1 MYRPATDANSGH
13 HSENNRMRNNSWSRK
28 AAWNRRGPAETEKA
42 AGAGVKTIPQPLRKG
57 DLVRNILVLGKTG
70 VGKTSL
76 LNYLYGLELPVGA
89 GLPKTGK
96 GIHENTFV
104 REGVAYHI
112 FDSWGLEADS
122 LPEWRKEVLALVG
135 KRNTSPRMDE
145 WFHAVYYCFSANSA
159 RIEDVEV
166 DEIIVP
172 LLKMGSKVL
181 IILTNAEDGFRKKEK
196 IEGMQ
201 AYLKEKL
208 AQAVPGGADTPVIPV
223 VSVAGQTLAGDPITR
238 TGRSE
243 VLAAASY
250 SLADDIRKRVPA
262 IYRANVRRKIEA
274 WKERSLILVRTGKID
289 FWLNNNSARKLID
302 LVNYDLLNTF
312 SAIDADGDR
321 LEADADAYLAAG
333 HAPALDKRWR
343 PDFRKVTFVGGYEY
357 SKGTVSTAFDL
368 VAGLLRSEK
377 GIRENLAQ
385 RVERTA
391 RVILASLGKPRN

>member
-1 MYRPATDANSGH
+1 
-13 HSENNRMRNNSWSRK
+13 MRNNSWARK
-28 AAWNRRGPAETEKA
+28 AAWNRRGSAEPGRGTE
-42 AGAGVKTIPQPLRKG
+42 AGIKTIPQPRREG
-57 DLVRNILVLGKTG
+57 DLVRNILALGKTG
-70 VGKTSL
+70 AGKTSL

-96 GIHENTFV
+96 GIHETTFV
-104 REGVAYHI
+104 REGVIYHI

-122 LPEWRKEVLALVG
+122 LPEWRKEVLALAG
-135 KRNTSPRMDE
+135 KRNTSPRMNE
-145 WFHAVYYCFSANSA
+145 WFHAIYYCFSANSA

-166 DEIIVP
+166 DEVIAP
-172 LLKMGSKVL
+172 LLKMGSKV
-181 IILTNAEDGFRKKEK
+181 IVVLTNAEDGFRKKEK

-208 AQAVPGGADTPVIPV
+208 AQAVPGGAETPVIPA

-238 TGRSE
+238 SGRSE
-243 VLAAASY
+243 ILTAASY

-262 IYRANVRRKIEA
+262 IYRANVRRKIGA

-289 FWLNNNSARKLID
+289 FWLNNNSARKLIN

-321 LEADADAYLAAG
+321 LEAEADAYLAAG

-343 PDFRKVTFVGGYEY
+343 PDFRKVSFVGGYEY
-357 SKGTVSTAFDL
+357 SKGTVSTAVDL
-368 VAGLLRSEK
+368 VAGLLRS
-377 GIRENLAQ
+377 GQCIRENLSR

-391 RVILASLGKPRN
+391 RVILESLGKSRN